1 MQIEWTIDGI
11 DLKIRISNIQWDN
24 DSIGMTEA
32 WGFLKDDDR
41 DDYISDFD
49 VDDIVFLGEDDTET
63 FHEQCIKIGEYK
75 WLQDADCV
83 AKVEDEERYE

>member
-49 VDDIVFLGEDDTET
+49 VDDIIFIGEDDTET
-63 FHEQCIKIGEYK
+63 FHEQCVKIGEYK
-75 WLQDADCV
+75 WHQDADFV
-83 AKVEDEERYE
+83 AKIEDEERYG

>member
-49 VDDIVFLGEDDTET
+49 VDEILFVGDEEKHK
-63 FHEQCIKIGEYK
+63 FHEQCETIANHR
-75 WLQDADCV
+75 WLQDADFV
-83 AKVEDEERYE
+83 AKVEDVERYG

>member
-11 DLKIRISNIQWDN
+11 DLKLVISNIQWSN

-49 VDDIVFLGEDDTET
+49 VDEIIFVGDDDADT
-63 FHEQCIKIGEYK
+63 FHTQCIKIGEHK
-75 WLQDADCV
+75 WHQDADLV
-83 AKVEDEERYE
+83 AKIEDEDRYG

>member
-75 WLQDADCV
+75 WLQDADFV
-83 AKVEDEERYE
+83 AKVEDEEKYG